1 MKGWQRTLLLATLT
15 LSAALW
21 LASRR
26 STVLTRDGAPLK
38 VVVVGGGFAG
48 LSVLIELSRVAAPRP
63 FQATLVDQNDY
74 HIFTPLLYQ
83 VAAAVVRPSSV
94 AYPLR
99 SMAARQGF
107 QFLRTRVESV
117 DLSKGEL
124 ISDRGPI
131 PYDVAVLA
139 LGSAVQDYGVPG
151 VREHALTL
159 KSLSDALRVRNRL
172 LHWLEALDSGDNVPR
187 KVAIVGGGAT
197 GVELAGALVALLRD
211 VAGREFPRLRVQD
224 VGIVLLEAGPR
235 LLANMPSAMGKVA
248 LESLTRRGVQVMLNS
263 PVEEIGPSWVRVRG
277 FGELETALVVWAGGI
292 KGAPPKFGAD
302 IATAKDGRLFVDDYL
317 RLSGWEN
324 VFVAGDL
331 ASSPTGRQGFLAS
344 AQAAVQQ
351 GRAVGRNII
360 RYVQG
365 APPTPYIYRHRG
377 DLVIAGRYGAV
388 ANLFGVTFDG
398 FPAWLL
404 WRLVHLL
411 WLTGFRNR
419 LEVLLDW
426 AFVYLGPRPLVRF
439 DEGVHGVD

>member
-1 MKGWQRTLLLATLT
+1 MKGWQRILVLAALT

-21 LASRR
+21 LGRRR
-26 STVLTRDGAPLK
+26 SIVLTRRGAPLK

-48 LSVLIELSRVAAPRP
+48 LSVLMELFRVAPPRP
-63 FQATLVDQNDY
+63 FHVTLVDQNDY
-74 HIFTPLLYQ
+74 HVFTPLLYQ

-99 SMAARQGF
+99 SIAARQGF
-107 QFLRTRVESV
+107 QFVRAKVEGV

-124 ISDRGPI
+124 MGDRGPI

-139 LGSAVQDYGVPG
+139 PGSAVQDYGVPG
-151 VREHALTL
+151 VREHALAL
-159 KSLSDALRVRNRL
+159 KCLPDALRVRGSV
-172 LHWLEALDSGDNVPR
+172 LHWLEALDSGNKVPSR
-187 KVAIVGGGAT
+187 LAIVGGGAT

-211 VAGREFPRLRVQD
+211 VAGREFPRLRGQD
-224 VGIVLLEAGPR
+224 AGIVLLEAGPT
-235 LLANMPSAMGKVA
+235 LLANMPSPMGKVA
-248 LESLTRRGVQVMLNS
+248 LESLTSRGVQVMLSS

-277 FGELETALVVWAGGI
+277 CGELETALVVWAGGI
-292 KGAPPKFGAD
+292 KGAPPKFRED
-302 IATAKDGRLFVDDYL
+302 VATGGDGRLFVDDCL
-317 RLSGWEN
+317 RLPGWEN

-331 ASSPTGRQGFLAS
+331 ASSPTGRPGFTAS

-360 RYVQG
+360 RYLQG
-365 APPTPYIYRHRG
+365 EPPMPYVYRHRG

-439 DEGVHGVD
+439 DEGVDGVD